1 MRVAMPKIPD
11 GQLSNKQARFC
22 EEYLIDLNAT
32 QAAIRAGYSANSAGA
47 IGNENLQKPEIAE
60 RIQVLQAQLS
70 ESTKITTDF
79 VLQSIQEVAQRCMSD
94 EKFEPAGANKALEL
108 LGKHL
113 GLFTDKLQVTGDG
126 GGPVRWEVRGIEPD
140 DC

>member
-1 MRVAMPKIPD
+1 MPKIPD

-32 QAAIRAGYSANSAGA
+32 QAAIRAGYSVNSAGA

-60 RIQVLQAQLS
+60 RIQELQAYRS
-70 ESTKITTDF
+70 DATGISSDY
-79 VLQSIQEVAQRCMSD
+79 VLKSLYAVAERCMGD
-94 EKFEPAGANKALEL
+94 EKFEAAGANKSLEL

-113 GLFTDKLQVTGDG
+113 GLFTEKLQVTGDG
-126 GGPVRWEVRGIEPD
+126 GGPVRWEVRGID
-140 DC
+140 SDAR

>member
-1 MRVAMPKIPD
+1 MPKIPD

-32 QAAIRAGYSANSAGA
+32 QAAIRAGYSVNSAGA

-60 RIQVLQAQLS
+60 RIQELQAYRS
-70 ESTKITTDF
+70 DATGISSDY
-79 VLQSIQEVAQRCMSD
+79 VLKSLYAVAERCMGD
-94 EKFEPAGANKALEL
+94 EKFEAAGANKSLEL

-113 GLFTDKLQVTGDG
+113 GLFTEKLQVTGDG
-126 GGPVRWEVRGIEPD
+126 GGPVRWEVRGIESD
-140 DC
+140 AG